1 MKVLTAEGYIDYKI
15 IKYPQKMVIHK
26 YKTCGNKENVIK
38 NILKYYEQK
47 YYYDISKAF
56 IYIKNNFNNYI
67 TEDIVKNVHRII
79 TNNDEYI
86 YNIDF
91 SGIFR
96 PNKCDMFCFSS
107 YKYYIAP
114 KYDDAISLFSKMEKQ
129 KIDSLDKLKEWY
141 EEFERLHLFFD
152 NNGKTG
158 RTIFSALSK
167 IITNIYYYPIDKDIN
182 NPLENLDIFSLKSII
197 HSKYPI

>member
-91 SGIFR
+91 
-96 PNKCDMFCFSS
+96 
-107 YKYYIAP
+107 
-114 KYDDAISLFSKMEKQ
+114 
-129 KIDSLDKLKEWY
+129 
-141 EEFERLHLFFD
+141 
-152 NNGKTG
+152 
-158 RTIFSALSK
+158 
-167 IITNIYYYPIDKDIN
+167 
-182 NPLENLDIFSLKSII
+182 
-197 HSKYPI
+197 